1 MTSTILESP
10 RAWRGASATAPQQ
23 HQKRARIAALHDL
36 LRDDCS
42 LGESLSRLFLQ
53 TPGRACLFSTHF
65 TRFFER
71 VHALCRENKSATAS
85 SLPPVAPSFDDAR
98 SCWQR
103 ESDGLFPAPLPYPE
117 MHICDIPKGGR
128 RRQRYMKKRR
138 IRRWAN
144 LVVILF
150 SWLALG
156 SPKDLSL
163 VGLCVGRP
171 TALQMAFAE
180 RAVSL
185 VQDFASRQSSGWRGW
200 RAALQQQLL
209 RLQV

>member
-1 MTSTILESP
+1 MTFEFLESP
-10 RAWRGASATAPQQ
+10 RAWGGASATAPQK
-23 HQKRARIAALHDL
+23 HHKRARIAALHDL

-53 TPGRACLFSTHF
+53 TTGRACLFSTHF
-65 TRFFER
+65 TRFFGR
-71 VHALCRENKSATAS
+71 VHALSRENKSAAAS
-85 SLPPVAPSFDDAR
+85 SLPPVAPSVDDAR

-117 MHICDIPKGGR
+117 MYVCDIPKGGR

-138 IRRWAN
+138 IRRWTN

-156 SPKDLSL
+156 CHSDWHSQMVPYYA
-163 VGLCVGRP
+163 GRGS
-171 TALQMAFAE
+171 QM
-180 RAVSL
+180 
-185 VQDFASRQSSGWRGW
+185 
-200 RAALQQQLL
+200 
-209 RLQV
+209 